1 MANADFAPLSV
12 SGEITAISARCLEN
26 VSAKIF
32 SGKMVRV
39 HLYLF
44 V

>member
-12 SGEITAISARCLEN
+12 PGEINAISVRCLDN

-32 SGKMVRV
+32 SGKIVWV
-39 HLYLF
+39 HLYAF